1 MHNFFPTL
9 IRPVSVPHKN
19 VWGTQI
25 LNIHRDVPQTYTKL
39 YMKDIDVYVNS
50 KPIICV
56 MAPEKPQGRKK
67 KNAAVHFC
75 RI

>member
-1 MHNFFPTL
+1 
-9 IRPVSVPHKN
+9 
-19 VWGTQI
+19 
-25 LNIHRDVPQTYTKL
+25 
-39 YMKDIDVYVNS
+39 MKDIDVYVNS